1 MSTEAVDRRV
11 RRTRKQL
18 RECLVTLLKQ
28 KKVQEMLA
36 DFTQPS
42 TAVDALKKLQE
53 ISKETSKFNETVEC
67 HMRLGIEVKHA
78 EQQIRSTVV
87 LPAGLGKEV
96 RVCVIAKG
104 PKVNE
109 AKDAGADFYGTEDII
124 DKIAGGWFEF
134 DTLIATPD
142 CMGMLGKLGRVLG
155 PKGLMPNPKAG
166 TVTMDVTKAVNDIKA
181 GKIEYRL
188 DKANIIHCPVGKASF
203 TAEQLNDN
211 FNTLMD
217 AIIKAKPAAAKGT
230 YIKSLVLST
239 TMGPGVKFNGMKF

>member
-1 MSTEAVDRRV
+1 MSKITK
-11 RRTRKQL
+11 KQ
-18 RECLVTLLKQ
+18 
-28 KKVQEMLA
+28 
-36 DFTQPS
+36 
-42 TAVDALKKLQE
+42 KKLQE
-53 ISKETSKFNETVEC
+53 LLADFEQPASGRDALIKLQEVSKEVAKFNETVEC

-155 PKGLMPNPKAG
+155 PKGLMPNPKTG
-166 TVTMDVTKAVNDIKA
+166 TVTLDIAKAVKDAKA
-181 GKIEYRL
+181 GKVEFRA
-188 DKANIIHCPVGKASF
+188 DKQGMIHCPIGKVQFSEEDLLKNYA
-203 TAEQLNDN
+203 
-211 FNTLMD
+211 TLAD
-217 AIIKAKPAAAKGT
+217 AILRAKPASAKGT
-230 YIKSLVLST
+230 FVKSVYLAT
-239 TMGPGVKFNGMKF
+239 TMGPGLKLDPKTFATEVKELV